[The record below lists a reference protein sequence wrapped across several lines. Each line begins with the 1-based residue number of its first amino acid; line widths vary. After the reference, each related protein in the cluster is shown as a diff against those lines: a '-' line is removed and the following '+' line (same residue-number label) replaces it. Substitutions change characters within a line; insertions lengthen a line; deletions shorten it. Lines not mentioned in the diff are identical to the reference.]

1 MRKLIAAVGALMLM
15 SAGALAA
22 DTEGEIKQVDL
33 DALTIVLD
41 DGKTYR
47 LPPEMDMSV
56 IAEGITVI
64 IAYDSRDGVNQ
75 ITDMLIQ

>member
-1 MRKLIAAVGALMLM
+1 MRKLIAAAGALMLM
-15 SAGALAA
+15 SVGALAA
-22 DTEGEIKQVDL
+22 NTEGEIRQVDL

-41 DGKTYR
+41 DGKTYK

-75 ITDMLIQ
+75 ITDMLIE

>member
-1 MRKLIAAVGALMLM
+1 MRKLIAAAGALMLM

-22 DTEGEIKQVDL
+22 VTEGEIRQVDL

-47 LPPEMDMSV
+47 LPPEIDMSV
-56 IAEGITVI
+56 IAEGITVTI
-64 IAYDSRDGVNQ
+64 DYEARDGVNQ
-75 ITDMLIQ
+75 IMDMFIQ

>member
-1 MRKLIAAVGALMLM
+1 MRKLFVAAGVLMLT

-22 DTEGEIKQVDL
+22 VTEGEIREVDL

-56 IAEGITVI
+56 ITEGVTVTI
-64 IAYDSRDGVNQ
+64 DYDSRDGVNQ
-75 ITDMLIQ
+75 IMDMLIQ